1 MRKTFRGGTDRAVAL
16 EESLARATAL
26 AEVAGITRLADITGL
41 DRLGMPVHTAIRPAA
56 RSLAA
61 SQGKGLLPEAAKVSA
76 LMESLELWHAETHHL
91 PFRFDSAADL
101 RAAGEAVAEVEDLV
115 HCACGKFRPG
125 LPMRWVLGHDLPSGT
140 ATWVPY
146 EVVHCDWRLPE
157 VYGEHAFVNG
167 SNGLA
172 SGNTL
177 IEATV
182 HGLCEVMERDA
193 VAAFEDLGEAG
204 EADRRVR
211 ADSVGDPD
219 CRALLDLLRASGVES
234 VIFDCTSDLGLATFV
249 CWMVEVDP
257 PWYHP
262 LPQAQG
268 AGAHP
273 RREIALLRALT
284 EAAQARASVIAG
296 LPRRHRLGALPVV
309 LRPAGAR
316 GHRGHAGAS
325 RAAGLR
331 GRSARRPRDVQR
343 GPGLAPRTA
352 GQGGRPAGHRRR
364 PHHGGH
370 RPAGG
375 EGRRP
380 RAAVAA
386 VRRRRGGPGT
396 VVFAG
401 PSLPAA
407 TARALLPRAD
417 VRPPGRAR
425 GRAGR
430 RPGRRG
436 RRGAGRRLLR
446 AGAGRLAQGAD
457 VRAVAR
463 RAAVRR
469 RQHGRAARRRAA
481 SLRHDRGR

>member
-284 EAAQARASVIAG
+284 EAAQARASVIAAPATTSAG
-296 LPRRHRLGALPVV
+296 SATGGTSTSGSARTSRARWRFPSGGTSRASRTPTTRRSTRTWTGSSNCWPRR
-309 LRPAGAR
+309 
-316 GHRGHAGAS
+316 
-325 RAAGLR
+325 
-331 GRSARRPRDVQR
+331 
-343 GPGLAPRTA
+343 AP
-352 GQGGRPAGHRRR
+352 GRPS
-364 PHHGGH
+364 PSTS
-370 RPAGG
+370 PW
-375 EGRRP
+375 
-380 RAAVAA
+380 RASTC
-386 VRRRRGGPGT
+386 RW
-396 VVFAG
+396 
-401 PSLPAA
+401 
-407 TARALLPRAD
+407 
-417 VRPPGRAR
+417 
-425 GRAGR
+425 
-430 RPGRRG
+430 
-436 RRGAGRRLLR
+436 
-446 AGAGRLAQGAD
+446 
-457 VRAVAR
+457 
-463 RAAVRR
+463 
-469 RQHGRAARRRAA
+469 
-481 SLRHDRGR
+481 

>member
-296 LPRRHRLGALPVV
+296 SRDDIGWERYRWYFDQRERADIAGTLALPERRDFAGVPHADHETFNADLDWLLELLAKAGARQAIAVDLTMAGIDLPVV
-309 LRPAGAR
+309 KVVVP
-316 GHRGHAGAS
+316 
-325 RAAGLR
+325 GLR
-331 GRSARRPRDVQR
+331 WRP
-343 GPGLAPRTA
+343 
-352 GQGGRPAGHRRR
+352 
-364 PHHGGH
+364 
-370 RPAGG
+370 
-375 EGRRP
+375 
-380 RAAVAA
+380 
-386 VRRRRGGPGT
+386 
-396 VVFAG
+396 
-401 PSLPAA
+401 
-407 TARALLPRAD
+407 
-417 VRPPGRAR
+417 
-425 GRAGR
+425 
-430 RPGRRG
+430 
-436 RRGAGRRLLR
+436 
-446 AGAGRLAQGAD
+446 
-457 VRAVAR
+457 
-463 RAAVRR
+463 
-469 RQHGRAARRRAA
+469 
-481 SLRHDRGR
+481 

>member
-211 ADSVGDPD
+211 AGSVGDPD

-296 LPRRHRLGALPVV
+296 SRDDIGWERYRWYFDQRARADIAGTLALPERRDFASIPHADHETFNADLEWLLELLAKAGARQAIAVDLTMAGIGLPVV
-309 LRPAGAR
+309 KVVVP
-316 GHRGHAGAS
+316 
-325 RAAGLR
+325 GLR
-331 GRSARRPRDVQR
+331 WRP
-343 GPGLAPRTA
+343 
-352 GQGGRPAGHRRR
+352 
-364 PHHGGH
+364 
-370 RPAGG
+370 
-375 EGRRP
+375 
-380 RAAVAA
+380 
-386 VRRRRGGPGT
+386 
-396 VVFAG
+396 
-401 PSLPAA
+401 
-407 TARALLPRAD
+407 
-417 VRPPGRAR
+417 
-425 GRAGR
+425 
-430 RPGRRG
+430 
-436 RRGAGRRLLR
+436 
-446 AGAGRLAQGAD
+446 
-457 VRAVAR
+457 
-463 RAAVRR
+463 
-469 RQHGRAARRRAA
+469 
-481 SLRHDRGR
+481 